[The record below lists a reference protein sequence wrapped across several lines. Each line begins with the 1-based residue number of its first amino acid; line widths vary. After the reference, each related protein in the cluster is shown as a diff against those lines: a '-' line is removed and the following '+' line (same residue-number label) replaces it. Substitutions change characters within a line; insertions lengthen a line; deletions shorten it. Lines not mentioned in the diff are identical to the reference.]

1 MTDFAPAAASRLA
14 GLWKALEEPLRGV
27 DRPLPARL
35 AQAAVS
41 WTGARRGALYLRERD
56 LWVRAAVAGDGAE
69 ELELPDFSS
78 SRAASREDT
87 LWIPLAAEGEVHGHL
102 GLEGLSAEE
111 GAELAPFLGLF
122 LGSLLGAHRFSR
134 QVKEADFEV
143 RTRLVELESL
153 YDLGLSL
160 GGQLDVSALA
170 DEVLFRSISL
180 TDAGKGTLAL
190 FHEDGRLLLERSL
203 GGQLLPPEGF
213 ASWQLPEGD
222 AVINNAAAS
231 VPTAG
236 VRLASCAKCL
246 AVPISVAGR
255 RLGVLAVADKE
266 SRDGRVLDFTP
277 ADARLLSLFANQ
289 AAAAIETARLHR
301 AAIEQERIERELEL
315 AAAIQREI
323 LPRSLPEVTGVE
335 LAAASLPTRQV
346 GGDYYDLFPL
356 SRGRLGFLVADVSG
370 KGVPAALLVST
381 VHAAV
386 HLQIDEA
393 KTVAELV
400 ARIDRHLR
408 RYAATRKFLTMF
420 FGLFEPDSGL
430 LTYVS
435 AGHNP
440 ALLLRGSGQTET
452 LGATGVP
459 VGMFPGSSWREVRV
473 TLSPGDLLCV
483 YTDGL
488 TEAVNEQE
496 EEFGLERLSAV
507 VAGGREKPVRELCD
521 RILEKVA
528 DFAREMPQ
536 YDDQTLL
543 LLRRSEPPVDPH
555 AG

>member
-1 MTDFAPAAASRLA
+1 MTDAPPVSASRF
-14 GLWKALEEPLRGV
+14 GPLWKTIEEPLRNS

-41 WTGARRGALYLRERD
+41 WSGARGGALYLREKD
-56 LWVRAAVAGDGAE
+56 AWVRAAMAGVSESRG
-69 ELELPDFSS
+69 LLLPDPSPAVPMHRDGTF
-78 SRAASREDT
+78 
-87 LWIPLAAEGEVHGHL
+87 WVPLAAEGEVHGHL
-102 GLEGLSAEE
+102 GLDGVEPEDSAEL
-111 GAELAPFLGLF
+111 GAFLGF
-122 LGSLLGAHRFSR
+122 VLGGLLGAHRLSR
-134 QVKEADFEV
+134 LVKEADFEV

-160 GGQLDVSALA
+160 SGQLDIAALG

-180 TDAGKGTLAL
+180 TDAGKGTLVL
-190 FHEDGRLLLERSL
+190 FHEDGRLLLERNL
-203 GGQLLPPEGF
+203 GGQFLPPQDF
-213 ASWQLPEGD
+213 ASWNLPEGG
-222 AVINNAAAS
+222 AVINNAAAT

-236 VRLASCAKCL
+236 VRLMSCQKCL
-246 AVPISVAGR
+246 VVPISVSGR
-255 RLGVLAVADKE
+255 RIGVLAVADKE
-266 SRDGRVLDFTP
+266 SRDGGVLDFTP
-277 ADARLLSLFANQ
+277 SDARILSLFANQ

-301 AAIEQERIERELEL
+301 AAIESERIEREMEL

-323 LPRSLPEVTGVE
+323 LPHSLPEVAGVE
-335 LAAASLPTRQV
+335 LAAANLPTRHV

-393 KTVAELV
+393 KTVVDLV
-400 ARIDRHLR
+400 SRIDRHLQ
-408 RYAATRKFLTMF
+408 RYAATRKFLTLF

-440 ALLLRGSGQTET
+440 ALLLRGSGEMEH
-452 LGATGVP
+452 LNSTGVP
-459 VGMFPGSSWREVRV
+459 VGMFPDASWREVSV
-473 TLSPGDLLCV
+473 TLEPGDLLCV

-488 TEAVNEQE
+488 TEAVDAAE
-496 EEFGLERLSAV
+496 EEFGLGRLSTLI
-507 VAGGREKPVRELCD
+507 GKGRGLPLKELCD
-521 RILEKVA
+521 RVFAEVA
-528 DFAREMPQ
+528 DFAADMPQ

-543 LLRRSEPPVDPH
+543 LVRRGES
-555 AG
+555 AGR